1 MRQLTKDPNAAAKAR
16 AAEQKANEEA
26 GLKSINIAS
35 LSSSSTMSGKKKPVF
50 KSTLQP
56 HNAAVLGQSSESK
69 SSANLDSE
77 VPDQNSD
84 PSGAVR
90 NGWYE
95 DRYRPRFVTG
105 CDDEGCEVCRGGS
118 VDLGAGDEDMVM
130 RGS

>member
-26 GLKSINIAS
+26 GLKSINISS
-35 LSSSSTMSGKKKPVF
+35 LSSSTSTGKKKPVF

-56 HNAAVLGQSSESK
+56 HNAAALGQTESK
-69 SSANLDSE
+69 ALSLESSM
-77 VPDQNSD
+77 PDENND

-95 DRYRPRFVTG
+95 DRYNPQFTTG
-105 CDDEGCEVCRGGS
+105 CDEAGCEVCREGFI
-118 VDLGAGDEDMVM
+118 DL
-130 RGS
+130 